1 MRQYAIRRLMLFVP
15 TVILATMLVF
25 ALFWVVPGDA
35 AYLILG
41 GGDDED
47 GAAVSV
53 EQLAALRH
61 DLGLDRPI
69 YTQYGLWLWD
79 VVRGDLGTS
88 IWYKTPVLDELKTRF
103 VVTMELAFLTL
114 FLAVLVAIPLGV
126 ISAVRQDTPTDYG
139 SRLFTLLGI
148 AMPNFW
154 LGILTIYG
162 LAYFFNW
169 LPPLRYADVW
179 ENPTTNLQQMVFSAL
194 VLATHDLAFL
204 GRVTRSSM
212 LEVLREDYVRTA
224 RSKGL
229 KEMTVLGRHAL
240 KNAILPVVTISG
252 SQFGRLLGGT
262 IIVETIF
269 VMPGMGALLVESIS
283 TRDFPVLQAVVLL
296 IALVVLVLNL
306 VVDLG
311 YAWLDPR
318 IRYS

>member
-1 MRQYAIRRLMLFVP
+1 MREYAIRRLMLFVP
-15 TVILATMLVF
+15 TLILATMLVF

-41 GGDDED
+41 GGDED
-47 GAAVSV
+47 DAASVSV
-53 EQLAALRH
+53 EQYEALRRQ
-61 DLGLDRPI
+61 LGLDKPI
-69 YTQYGLWLWD
+69 YTQYGQWLWN

-88 IWYKTPVLDELKTRF
+88 IFYSTPIRDELQTRF
-103 VVTMELAFLTL
+103 VVTMELAVITL
-114 FLAVLVAIPLGV
+114 FMAILVAIPLGI
-126 ISAVRQDTPTDYG
+126 ISAVRQDTATDYG
-139 SRLFTLLGI
+139 SRVFTLLGI

-179 ENPTTNLQQMVFSAL
+179 ENPTTNLQQMVFPAL

-229 KEMTVLGRHAL
+229 REMAVLGRHAL

-283 TRDFPVLQAVVLL
+283 TRDFPVLQAIVLL

>member
-15 TVILATMLVF
+15 TLILATMLVF

-179 ENPTTNLQQMVFSAL
+179 ENPTTNLQQMVFPAL

>member
-41 GGDDED
+41 GGDEED
-47 GAAVSV
+47 GARVSV

-61 DLGLDRPI
+61 ELGLDRPI

-148 AMPNFW
+148 AMPTFW

-179 ENPTTNLQQMVFSAL
+179 ENPTTNLQQMVFPAL

>member
-88 IWYKTPVLDELKTRF
+88 IWYKTPILDELKTRF
-103 VVTMELAFLTL
+103 VVTMELALLTL
-114 FLAVLVAIPLGV
+114 ILAVLVAIPLGV

-154 LGILTIYG
+154 LGVLTIYG

-179 ENPTTNLQQMVFSAL
+179 ENPTANLQQMVFPAL

-269 VMPGMGALLVESIS
+269 VMPGMGAMLVESIS
-283 TRDFPVLQAVVLL
+283 TRDLPVLQAVVLL

>member
-15 TVILATMLVF
+15 TLILATMLVF

-47 GAAVSV
+47 GASVSV

-88 IWYKTPVLDELKTRF
+88 IWYKTPILDELKTRF

-179 ENPTTNLQQMVFSAL
+179 ENPTTNLQQMVFPAL

>member
-15 TVILATMLVF
+15 TLILATMLVF

-41 GGDDED
+41 GGDEED

-53 EQLAALRH
+53 EQLATLRH

-179 ENPTTNLQQMVFSAL
+179 ENPTTNLQQMVFPAL

>member
-15 TVILATMLVF
+15 TLILATMLVF

-53 EQLAALRH
+53 EQLEALRH
-61 DLGLDRPI
+61 ELGLDRPI

-88 IWYKTPVLDELKTRF
+88 IWYKTPILDELKTRF
-103 VVTMELAFLTL
+103 VVTMELAVLTL

-139 SRLFTLLGI
+139 SRVFTLLGI

-154 LGILTIYG
+154 LGVLTIYG

-179 ENPTTNLQQMVFSAL
+179 ENPTANLQQMVFPAL

-212 LEVLREDYVRTA
+212 LEVLPGGLREDRPVQGTQGDYGA
-224 RSKGL
+224 RAPRPEERHLACGYNL
-229 KEMTVLGRHAL
+229 RVPIRPPAGRHHH
-240 KNAILPVVTISG
+240 SG
-252 SQFGRLLGGT
+252 NHFRDAGNGRPAG
-262 IIVETIF
+262 
-269 VMPGMGALLVESIS
+269 
-283 TRDFPVLQAVVLL
+283 
-296 IALVVLVLNL
+296 
-306 VVDLG
+306 
-311 YAWLDPR
+311 
-318 IRYS
+318 

>member
-15 TVILATMLVF
+15 TLILATMLVF

-41 GGDDED
+41 GGDEED
-47 GAAVSV
+47 GARVSV

-61 DLGLDRPI
+61 ELGLDRPI

-148 AMPNFW
+148 AMPTFW

-179 ENPTTNLQQMVFSAL
+179 ENPTTNLQQMVFPAL

-269 VMPGMGALLVESIS
+269 VMPGHGRPA
-283 TRDFPVLQAVVLL
+283 
-296 IALVVLVLNL
+296 
-306 VVDLG
+306 G
-311 YAWLDPR
+311 
-318 IRYS
+318 

>member
-179 ENPTTNLQQMVFSAL
+179 ENPTTNLQQMVFPAL